1 MNISK
6 QYREL
11 QVTVTQK
18 YEVETSRK
26 ITIYEQNI
34 QNMTRELESYK
45 LKINEYE
52 NLRVNYEKEI
62 NRLNGILKNSEQV
75 GKNQGNELEELRRRL
90 K

>member
-1 MNISK
+1 
-6 QYREL
+6 
-11 QVTVTQK
+11 
-18 YEVETSRK
+18 
-26 ITIYEQNI
+26 
-34 QNMTRELESYK
+34 MTRELESYK

-90 K
+90 KQFGDVHRAIA

>member
-1 MNISK
+1 
-6 QYREL
+6 
-11 QVTVTQK
+11 
-18 YEVETSRK
+18 
-26 ITIYEQNI
+26 
-34 QNMTRELESYK
+34 MTRELESYK

-90 K
+90 KQFGDVHRAIAEYETRFALLAQ

>member
-1 MNISK
+1 M
-6 QYREL
+6 
-11 QVTVTQK
+11 TQK

>member
-1 MNISK
+1 
-6 QYREL
+6 
-11 QVTVTQK
+11 
-18 YEVETSRK
+18 
-26 ITIYEQNI
+26 
-34 QNMTRELESYK
+34 MTRELESYK